1 MEGIFGE
8 DLVRAMF
15 ENLGKRLS
23 ATFRSLSGKT
33 ALNDGQVQAALRDV
47 RRALIEA
54 DAALPVVGDFIERVR
69 QRATGQEIARSLTPA
84 QTLLKI
90 VQAEL
95 EAVMGPA
102 SVELELRA
110 TPPAVILMAGLQGS
124 GKTTTVAK
132 LAAWLKREQRKTVM
146 VASADVYRPAAIDQ
160 LRALAAQVEAEFF
173 EGDGGRSAL
182 DQATAAHREAK
193 RRFVDVLIVDTA
205 GRLAIDDE
213 MMLEIRHLHESL
225 KPVETLFVVD
235 AMTGQ
240 DAAATARAF
249 GEALP
254 LTGVV
259 LTKADGDARG
269 GAALSVRQVTG
280 KPIKFIGM
288 GEKTDALEPFHPQRI
303 ASRIL
308 GMGDMMSL
316 IEEAERKVDR
326 DKAARIAR
334 KVRKGRGFD
343 LEDLREQLR
352 QMRNMGGLAG
362 IMDKLP
368 GMGALPPGAAG
379 MMDEHQLVRMEAVIN
394 SMTPRER
401 SNPAIL
407 NGSRKRRILRG
418 AGAQIQDLNRL
429 LKQHKTMQKAA
440 RKMKGGNLQKLMNQ
454 LPGAPGPG
462 RFPGGG
468 NFPRF

>member
-1 MEGIFGE
+1 
-8 DLVRAMF
+8 MF
-15 ENLGKRLS
+15 ENLGNRLS

-54 DAALPVVGDFIERVR
+54 DVALPVVRDFIERVR

-95 EAVMGPA
+95 EAVMGSA
-102 SVELELRA
+102 SAELELRA
-110 TPPAVILMAGLQGS
+110 ASPVVILMAGLQGS

-132 LAAWLKREQRKTVM
+132 LAAWLKREQQKKVM

-160 LRALAAQVEAEFF
+160 LRTLAAQVEVEFF
-173 EGDGGRSAL
+173 AGDSSRGAL
-182 DQATAAHREAK
+182 AIAAAALKEAK
-193 RRFVDVLIVDTA
+193 KQFVDVLIVDTA

-213 MMLEIRHLHESL
+213 MMLEIRRLHETL
-225 KPVETLFVVD
+225 KPVESLFVVD

-240 DAAATARAF
+240 DAANTARAF
-249 GEALP
+249 GDALP

-269 GAALSVRQVTG
+269 GAALSVRHVTG
-280 KPIKFIGM
+280 KPIKFIGT
-288 GEKTDALEPFHPQRI
+288 GEKPDALEAFHPERI

-326 DKAARIAR
+326 KKAARMAQ

-343 LEDLREQLR
+343 LDDMREQLR

-379 MMDEHQLVRMEAVIN
+379 MMDERQLVRMEAVIN

-401 SNPAIL
+401 SNPAII
-407 NGSRKRRILRG
+407 NGSRKRRILQG
-418 AGAQIQDLNRL
+418 AGAKIQDLNRL

-440 RKMKGGNLQKLMNQ
+440 RKMKGGKLQKLMDQ
-454 LPGAPGPG
+454 LPGAPGPD

>member
-1 MEGIFGE
+1 
-8 DLVRAMF
+8 MF
-15 ENLGKRLS
+15 ENLTKRLS

-33 ALNDGQVQAALRDV
+33 ALSEGQVRTALRDV

-54 DAALPVVGDFIERVR
+54 DVALPVVMEFIDRVR
-69 QRATGQEIARSLTPA
+69 LRATGEEISRSLTPA
-84 QTLLKI
+84 QTLIKI

-102 SVELELRA
+102 AAGLELRA
-110 TPPAVILMAGLQGS
+110 VPPVVILMAGLQGS

-132 LAAWLKREQRKTVM
+132 LAFWLKREQKKTVM
-146 VASADVYRPAAIDQ
+146 VASADVYRPAAIGQ
-160 LRALAAQVEAEFF
+160 LETLAAQVEVEFF
-173 EGDGGRSAL
+173 PGEISRGAL
-182 DQATAAHREAK
+182 GIAAAALQEAK
-193 RRFVDVLIVDTA
+193 KQFVDVLIVDTA
-205 GRLAIDDE
+205 GRLAIDDV
-213 MMLEIRHLHESL
+213 MMLEIRQLHETL
-225 KPVETLFVVD
+225 KPTETLFVVD

-240 DAAATARAF
+240 DAANTARAF

-269 GAALSVRQVTG
+269 GAALSVRHVTG
-280 KPIKFIGM
+280 KPIKFIGS
-288 GEKTDALEPFHPQRI
+288 GEKVDALEPFHPQRV

-316 IEEAERKVDR
+316 IEEAERKVDKV
-326 DKAARIAR
+326 KAGRIAR
-334 KVRKGRGFD
+334 KLRQGKGFD
-343 LEDLREQLR
+343 LDDMREQLR
-352 QMRNMGGLAG
+352 QMRSMGGAAG

-368 GMGALPPGAAG
+368 GMGALPAGAAS
-379 MMDEHQLVRMEAVIN
+379 MMDDGQLRRMEAVVN

-407 NGSRKRRILRG
+407 NGSRKRRILQG
-418 AGAQIQDLNRL
+418 AGARIQDLNRL
-429 LKQHKTMQKAA
+429 LKQHKMMQKTA

-454 LPGAPGPG
+454 LPGGQGPG
-462 RFPGGG
+462 GFPGGG

>member
-1 MEGIFGE
+1 
-8 DLVRAMF
+8 MF
-15 ENLGKRLS
+15 ENLTKRLT
-23 ATFRSLSGKT
+23 ATFRGLSGKT
-33 ALNDGQVQAALRDV
+33 ALSEAQVESALRDV

-54 DAALPVVGDFIERVR
+54 DVALAVVMEFLDRVR
-69 QRATGQEIARSLTPA
+69 RRATGQEIAGSLTPA

-95 EAVMGPA
+95 EAVMGPTA
-102 SVELELRA
+102 VGLELRTA
-110 TPPAVILMAGLQGS
+110 PPAVILMAGLQGS

-132 LAAWLKREQRKTVM
+132 LASWLKREQKKKVL
-146 VASADVYRPAAIDQ
+146 VASADVYRPAAIAQ
-160 LRALAAQVEAEFF
+160 LQTLAAQIEVDFF
-173 EGDGGRSAL
+173 SGDSSRGARAIADAAL
-182 DQATAAHREAK
+182 KEAK
-193 RRFVDVLIVDTA
+193 KRFVDVLIVDTA

-213 MMLEIRHLHESL
+213 MMLEIRQLHESL
-225 KPVETLFVVD
+225 QPVETLFVVD

-240 DAAATARAF
+240 DAATTARAF

-269 GAALSVRQVTG
+269 GAALSVRHVTG
-280 KPIKFIGM
+280 KPIKFIGV
-288 GEKTDALEPFHPQRI
+288 GEKPDAFEPFQPQRI

-316 IEEAERKVDR
+316 IEEAERKVDKK
-326 DKAARIAR
+326 KAARIAR
-334 KVRKGRGFD
+334 KVRTGKGFD
-343 LEDLREQLR
+343 LDDMREQLR
-352 QMRNMGGLAG
+352 QMRSMGGVAG

-379 MMDEHQLVRMEAVIN
+379 NMDDRQLRRMEAVIN

-407 NGSRKRRILRG
+407 NGSRKRRILQG
-418 AGAQIQDLNRL
+418 AGARIQDLNRL
-429 LKQHKTMQKAA
+429 LKQHKTMQKTA

-454 LPGAPGPG
+454 LPGGAGPG
-462 RFPGGG
+462 KFPGGG
-468 NFPRF
+468 NLPRF

>member
-1 MEGIFGE
+1 
-8 DLVRAMF
+8 VF
-15 ENLGKRLS
+15 ENLSKRFS
-23 ATFRSLSGKT
+23 ATFRKLGGKT
-33 ALNDGQVQAALRDV
+33 ALNEGQIEAALRDV

-54 DAALPVVGDFIERVR
+54 DVALPVVKDFIGRVR
-69 QRATGQEIARSLTPA
+69 ERAIGQEIARSLTPG
-84 QTLLKI
+84 QTLIKI

-102 SVELELRA
+102 SAELELRA
-110 TPPAVILMAGLQGS
+110 VPPAVILMAGLQGA

-132 LAAWLKREQRKTVM
+132 LAAWLKREQKKKVL
-146 VASADVYRPAAIDQ
+146 VASADVYRPAASEQ
-160 LRALAAQVEAEFF
+160 LRSLAAQVGAECF
-173 EGDGGRSAL
+173 SADSGKGAL
-182 DQATAAHREAK
+182 AIAAAALREAK
-193 RRFVDVLIVDTA
+193 RQFVDVLIVDTA

-213 MMLEIRHLHESL
+213 MMLEIRQLHETL

-240 DAAATARAF
+240 DAASTARAF

-269 GAALSVRQVTG
+269 GAALSVRRVTG

-288 GEKTDALEPFHPQRI
+288 GEKPDALEPFHPQRI

-308 GMGDMMSL
+308 GMGDVLSL
-316 IEEAERKVDR
+316 IEEAERKVDK
-326 DKAARIAR
+326 DQAARMAQ

-343 LEDLREQLR
+343 LEDLCEQFR
-352 QMRNMGGLAG
+352 QMRNMGGVAG

-379 MMDEHQLVRMEAVIN
+379 MMDERQLRRMEAVIN

-401 SNPAIL
+401 GNPAIL

-429 LKQHKTMQKAA
+429 LKQHKMMQKAS
-440 RKMKGGNLQKLMNQ
+440 RKMKGGKLQKLMNQ
-454 LPGAPGPG
+454 LPGAGANL
-462 RFPGGG
+462 PGGG
-468 NFPRF
+468 NLPRF

>member
-1 MEGIFGE
+1 
-8 DLVRAMF
+8 VF
-15 ENLGKRLS
+15 ENLSKRFS
-23 ATFRSLSGKT
+23 ATFRKLGGKT
-33 ALNDGQVQAALRDV
+33 ALNEGQIEAALRDV

-54 DAALPVVGDFIERVR
+54 DVALPVVKDFIGRVR
-69 QRATGQEIARSLTPA
+69 ERAIGQEIARSLTPG
-84 QTLLKI
+84 QTLIKI

-102 SVELELRA
+102 SAEVELRA
-110 TPPAVILMAGLQGS
+110 VPPAVILMAGLQGA

-132 LAAWLKREQRKTVM
+132 LAAWLKREQKKKVL
-146 VASADVYRPAAIDQ
+146 VASADVYRPAASEQ
-160 LRALAAQVEAEFF
+160 LRSLAAQVGAECF
-173 EGDGGRSAL
+173 SADSGKGAL
-182 DQATAAHREAK
+182 AIAAAALREAK
-193 RRFVDVLIVDTA
+193 RQFVDVLIVDTA

-213 MMLEIRHLHESL
+213 MMLEIRQLHETL

-240 DAAATARAF
+240 DAASTARAF

-288 GEKTDALEPFHPQRI
+288 GEKPDALEPFHPQRI

-308 GMGDMMSL
+308 GMGDVLSL
-316 IEEAERKVDR
+316 IEEAERKVDK
-326 DKAARIAR
+326 DQAARMAQ

-343 LEDLREQLR
+343 LEDLREQFR
-352 QMRNMGGLAG
+352 QMRNMGGVAG

-379 MMDEHQLVRMEAVIN
+379 MMDERQLRRMEAVIN

-401 SNPAIL
+401 GNPAIL

-429 LKQHKTMQKAA
+429 LKQHKMMQKAS
-440 RKMKGGNLQKLMNQ
+440 RKMKGGKLQKLMNQ
-454 LPGAPGPG
+454 LPGAGANL
-462 RFPGGG
+462 PGGG